1 MRTTCTRGLA
11 GLVALTVMLVVA
23 RSSAQQL
30 GRIQDSLP
38 DTPQMLGTAEQR
50 VRVTPIVKGLTHP
63 WALAFLPNGDMLITE
78 RLGQLR
84 IVRNGVLDPEPVAGI
99 PPVLDGVWFQG
110 LWDVALH
117 PRFAENRLVYFTY
130 AKANP
135 GEDIAPELRHTP
147 RGPSARAVL
156 ARGRFDGQALT
167 NVEELFVS
175 NWSSSSATQARLAFA
190 PDGKLFMTIGV
201 ASRLLA
207 EGGSNRVGTSEDAQN
222 PASHA
227 GKVLRFHDDGTVPM
241 DNPFVGQPEYKPE
254 IYALGLR
261 TPMGLIIHQQTGELW
276 EAEHGPQGGDEI
288 NIIKPGRNYGWP
300 VISLGRAYNG
310 DPTGGSGP
318 TLAEP
323 WAPGMEQPFIFWEPV
338 ATPGGLVIYTGDK
351 LPAWKGNLLTGGL
364 KTGQLNRVVFNGRG
378 LPVRREALLGAL
390 QQRIRE
396 VRQGPDGLLYMLTEG
411 PVALGASGRRAD
423 KLGALLRIEPVPQP

>member
-1 MRTTCTRGLA
+1 MACWTPSRSRG
-11 GLVALTVMLVVA
+11 
-23 RSSAQQL
+23 
-30 GRIQDSLP
+30 
-38 DTPQMLGTAEQR
+38 
-50 VRVTPIVKGLTHP
+50 
-63 WALAFLPNGDMLITE
+63 FLPFSTASGSRDCGTSRCIRGSPRTGWSTS
-78 RLGQLR
+78 RTR
-84 IVRNGVLDPEPVAGI
+84 RPIRARTS
-99 PPVLDGVWFQG
+99 
-110 LWDVALH
+110 H
-117 PRFAENRLVYFTY
+117 PNY
-130 AKANP
+130 AIRP
-135 GEDIAPELRHTP
+135 G
-147 RGPSARAVL
+147 GPSARAVL

-261 TPMGLIIHQQTGELW
+261 TPMGLIIHPQTGELW